1 MSTVRKLVKLVP
13 MLVLI
18 VAAGGADAAPTR
30 SSPVAV
36 GPDGTVFVVNPD
48 QNSVARIVYDPSA
61 VGTLTHESS
70 VGAYPRTLAVAGSWV
85 YTADQNGDGVSRR
98 DQADLGN
105 LQQVALG
112 QGCNPFGIAP
122 TPGGDQLLVTC
133 QGSSEVVFLSP
144 DLAVLARVELEWPGA
159 RAIAVSDDGRAFVA
173 HYLTE
178 EPGHDAHV
186 SVLDV
191 GQRVVSTVWNIPPDL
206 ATCETQ
212 NSGQGVLNLL
222 NTIAIVPAG
231 LQGGQVWVGG
241 TQENTI
247 SKGLFK
253 RYTPFLEQAG
263 HDMFPGVDYLPR
275 PMAESSAG
283 KKKGKKGGKPTLPA
297 FPSSAAARNKYKASF
312 HDITRFGIV
321 KLDGVTGAVVG
332 KIDVDEANHA
342 TDLEFSA
349 DGDVAYVVDQMFH
362 SYHVFNTARGQGG
375 DPTTLFAGVAANGP
389 GGADPAANCI
399 PDALN
404 QIRNERPYRMA
415 PQAQIT
421 PIDGYDPVKI
431 GDYSKVETG
440 VDFDAA
446 TYMSTVPPIEKMRLV
461 PDAIGTAPIGVR
473 LSADGSRAYVAN
485 YLARNIVVAA
495 TAQPTGGDGKPAQLR
510 CAAQIEL
517 TCGTNN
523 DCPAG
528 AGVCNHPGGP
538 SCSTDAD
545 CGDSGPCIRS
555 QDCVPLIL
563 GDPVGTLAG
572 GLESDAL
579 HPAILDGKILFNT
592 AGRDSSTPNNIGLGA
607 AAPLFNDPAKTGRLP
622 GSVVSTAHDAS
633 YVTCSTCHADYGGQD
648 GRSWDF
654 SQFGASLRN
663 SMDLR
668 GRSAFA
674 PGTCSNDASQQCFF
688 DAACGAG
695 NFCRAQPQMIPPNVA
710 PADRERWFNP
720 MLTVHWNGD
729 RDEVEDFEFT
739 YRSLL
744 GAGDCDGFEDVGT
757 GDVAT
762 GCMGA
767 LIQRNSLTT
776 TDPVDV
782 NPDLGAPNRNLRG
795 IVDPSKIVGIRLSH
809 MADFVYSLTEFPRNP
824 NQPDE
829 AAERGRRIFNDP
841 QTRCAQ
847 CHASNQGVGREFF
860 TDKKPSTSFDP
871 TQPGRADRNN
881 PFLRH
886 DVGTANLFDKADP
899 HAVAMHTQSF
909 HNERTQQPGPRD
921 VLGEYVT
928 PVLNDLWNT
937 APYLHD
943 GSAHTLL
950 DVVRPCDTTLD
961 ACLAAGRGRNLDEK
975 HGGTAF
981 LTPQQMNDLTRFQET
996 LSVDTIVGQGDRA
1009 VHAGRLRMSRLQ
1021 VATSKKGA
1029 TTVAITGQLTDVP
1042 GALDPAAGLLLSF
1055 AMPGGKRM
1063 TIVERPMAMKAK
1075 GGSFVGEAADGSR
1088 LKLRMKSAGGGW
1100 RFTLSGKKLDLAALD
1115 FGTPDGTVRRR
1126 DLTVAFEI
1134 ASGSGTVPA
1143 TFAQGRVLEGKKRKL
1158 ALAKPGKN
1166 GRKG

>member
-1 MSTVRKLVKLVP
+1 VSIVRKLVQLASVSGV
-13 MLVLI
+13 VL
-18 VAAGGADAAPTR
+18 AAGVAFAAPTR

-36 GPDGTVFVVNPD
+36 GPDGAVFVVNPD
-48 QNSVARIVYDPSA
+48 QGSVARIVYDDVA
-61 VGTLTHESS
+61 AGTLTHESS
-70 VGAYPRTLAVAGSWV
+70 VGRYPRTLAVAGSWV
-85 YTADQNGDGVSRR
+85 YTADQDGDGVSRR
-98 DQADLGN
+98 DQVDLGN

-112 QGCNPFGIAP
+112 PGCNPFGIAP
-122 TPGGDQLLVTC
+122 TPAGDELLVTC

-144 DLAVLARVELEWPGA
+144 DLAVRARVKLDWPGA
-159 RAIAVSDDGRAFVA
+159 RAIAIGDDGRAFVT

-178 EPGHDAHV
+178 EPGVDAHV

-191 GQRVVSTVWNIPPDL
+191 TARAVTTVWSIPPDL
-206 ATCETQ
+206 TTCETQ

-231 LQGGQVWVGG
+231 PQAGQVWVGG

-253 RYTPFLEQAG
+253 RYTPFLEEPG
-263 HDMFPGVDYLPR
+263 HDMFPGVDFLPR
-275 PMAESSAG
+275 PMAETAASTRRG
-283 KKKGKKGGKPTLPA
+283 KRKNKSTLPP
-297 FPSSAAARNKYKASF
+297 FPNSAAARNKYKASF

-321 KLDGVTGAVVG
+321 KLDGATGAVVG

-349 DGDVAYVVDQMFH
+349 DGGVAYVVDQMFH

-389 GGADPAANCI
+389 GGADPSARCI

-404 QIRNERPYRMA
+404 QIRTEGPYRMA

-421 PIDGYDPVKI
+421 PIDGFDPVRI
-431 GDYSKVETG
+431 GDYARVDTG

-446 TYMSTVPPIEKMRLV
+446 TYMSTSPPIEQMRPV

-473 LSADGSRAYVAN
+473 LSADGTRAYVAN
-485 YLARNIVVAA
+485 YLARNVVVAA
-495 TAQPTGGDGKPAQLR
+495 TAQPTGGDGKPSQLR

-517 TCGTNN
+517 SCGTNN

-538 SCSTDAD
+538 ACSDDAD
-545 CGDSGPCIRS
+545 CGDNGPCIRS
-555 QDCVPLIL
+555 QSCVPLIL

-572 GLESDAL
+572 GLASDAL
-579 HPAILDGKILFNT
+579 PPAILDGKILFNT
-592 AGRDSSTPNNIGLGA
+592 AARDSSTPNNIGLGA
-607 AAPLFNDPAKTGRLP
+607 AAPLFNDPAKTNRLP
-622 GSVVSTAHDAS
+622 GSVVSTSHDAS

-674 PGTCSNDASQQCFF
+674 PGTCSNDPATTCFF

-695 NFCRAQPQMIPPNVA
+695 NFCRAQPHMIPPNV
-710 PADRERWFNP
+710 PEADRERWFNP

-744 GAGDCDGFEDVGT
+744 GAGDCDGFEDIGT

-767 LIQRNSLTT
+767 LVQRNSLTS

-795 IVDPSKIVGIRLSH
+795 KIDPSKIVGIRLSH

-860 TDKKPSTSFDP
+860 TDKRPSTSFDP
-871 TQPGRADRNN
+871 SQPGRADRNN

-886 DVGTANLFDKADP
+886 DVGTANLFDKTDP

-909 HNERTQQPGPRD
+909 HNERTPQPAPRD

-928 PVLNDLWNT
+928 PMLNDVWNT

-943 GSAHTLL
+943 GSAPTLL
-950 DVVRPCDTTLD
+950 DVIRPCDTTLD
-961 ACLAAGRGRNLDEK
+961 DCLTPGRGRNLDEK

-981 LTPQQMNDLTRFQET
+981 LTPQQLNDLARFQET
-996 LSVDTIVGQGDRA
+996 LSTDTVVGQGDRV
-1009 VHAGRLRMSRLQ
+1009 VHAGRLRMARLQ
-1021 VATSKKGA
+1021 VATNKKGA
-1029 TTVAITGQLTDVP
+1029 SAVAIFGQLTDVP
-1042 GALDPAAGLLLSF
+1042 GAIDPAAGLLLSL
-1055 AMPGGKRM
+1055 ATPDGKRM
-1063 TIVERPMAMKAK
+1063 RIVERRVTMRPQR
-1075 GGSFVGEAADGSR
+1075 GGFVGQATENGR
-1088 LKLRMKSAGGGW
+1088 LKIKLKPSRNGWTLGIAG
-1100 RFTLSGKKLDLAALD
+1100 RKLDLAAL
-1115 FGTPDGTVRRR
+1115 GLGEPDGTVRRR
-1126 DLTVAFEI
+1126 DLTVALEI
-1134 ASGSGTVPA
+1134 ASATGGPPA
-1143 TFAQGRVLEGKKRKL
+1143 TFAQSRVVEGKKRTL
-1158 ALAKPGKN
+1158 ALAKPRRT
-1166 GRKG
+1166 GRRG